1 MTTLYEAAY
10 AKVNLTLNV
19 LGKREDG
26 YHDLQS
32 VMQTISLRAHLQNI
46 FQLRLGQ
53 SRFPFGNGLTG
64 NAELFAELFLRPTV
78 FLS

>member
-32 VMQTISLRAHLQNI
+32 ASAGTTGSGLYSQRRRVRRA
-46 FQLRLGQ
+46 RCCWWA
-53 SRFPFGNGLTG
+53 TC
-64 NAELFAELFLRPTV
+64 
-78 FLS
+78 